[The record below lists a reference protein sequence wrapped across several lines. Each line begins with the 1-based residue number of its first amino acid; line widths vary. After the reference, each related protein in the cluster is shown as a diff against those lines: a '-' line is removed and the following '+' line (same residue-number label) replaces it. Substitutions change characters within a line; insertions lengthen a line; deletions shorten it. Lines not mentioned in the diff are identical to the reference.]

1 MSDRPGPYNRRRGLN
16 THHRRASPMPSR
28 TPEDWLPPPPIRAP
42 PSIMA
47 SPTSTTNRN
56 ILVIVDF
63 VELAHLAH
71 PSRND
76 VGDTHYYR
84 MLHPSYY
91 EPCSAFESE
100 ALYTHCHL
108 ILARDVHALTISML
122 IGSLVEHILT
132 TFLVEVDPATIE
144 LRFSD
149 RDGDVFQ
156 VSRDLRL
163 LELLDTEFPMW
174 RSFQQGVFRREP
186 IRADVDY
193 PFIARFSCHV
203 SVPGVILP

>member
-1 MSDRPGPYNRRRGLN
+1 M
-16 THHRRASPMPSR
+16 
-28 TPEDWLPPPPIRAP
+28 
-42 PSIMA
+42 MA

-56 ILVIVDF
+56 ILIIVDF
-63 VELAHLAH
+63 AELAHLAH

-76 VGDTHYYR
+76 AGNTQYYR

-91 EPCSAFESE
+91 EPCSTFESE
-100 ALYTHCHL
+100 ALYTQCHL
-108 ILARDVHALTISML
+108 ILARDVHTYTISTL

-132 TFLVEVDPATIE
+132 TFLVEVDPTSIE

-149 RDGDVFQ
+149 RDGEVFQ
-156 VSRDLRL
+156 VPRDRHL
-163 LELLDTEFPMW
+163 LEVLDTEFPMW
-174 RSFQQGVFRREP
+174 RSFQQGVFRNDP

-193 PFIARFSCHV
+193 QFIARFSCHV

>member
-1 MSDRPGPYNRRRGLN
+1 
-16 THHRRASPMPSR
+16 MPSR

-47 SPTSTTNRN
+47 SPNSTTNRN

-63 VELAHLAH
+63 AELAHLAH
-71 PSRND
+71 PSRNHA
-76 VGDTHYYR
+76 HYFR

-91 EPCSAFESE
+91 DPCSSFESE

-108 ILARDVHALTISML
+108 VLARDAHAHTISML

-163 LELLDTEFPMW
+163 LELLDNEFPMW
-174 RSFQQGVFRREP
+174 RSIQQGVFRNEP
-186 IRADVDY
+186 IRADIDYY